1 MLSKPAQLF
10 ALIAVVTTLLVNVSA
25 YGVTVN
31 QSGAPTAGPTTV
43 KQTPDN
49 PGQKSQT
56 AGVCGDGAGTPC
68 VNLLAPGATVVSG
81 KAASGATIE
90 LQMSGK
96 KIASTTALQDGTF
109 AFTVDALS
117 KGTKVEV
124 DQTAPTVVT
133 MGPFTV
139 GATGICDADSAIPCL
154 DRPEAG
160 AKVVTGKATAD
171 ATIDLKV
178 DGKKVASTTTLKDGT
193 FQFAVDA
200 LSQGSK
206 VEADQT
212 SPSTATLGPV
222 TVGQRSGNS
231 AAKPQATGIC
241 GDSPTPPC
249 FNQPVSGAKAI
260 TGKATATASLDL
272 KLDSKKVASTTALQ
286 DGTFQ
291 FVVDALGQNVSVE
304 VDQTAPAAVTMG
316 PVSIGT
322 NGICDN
328 TSVKPCLNQPMAG
341 AKTVTGK
348 ATSGASI
355 DLKVGGKKIGS
366 TNALKDDTFQFAVD
380 GLTLGAEVEA
390 DQTAPSSVTMGPVT
404 TKSNGICSADSG
416 TPCMKQPVA
425 GDKAVSGKAA
435 TGASITV
442 KVKQH
447 QEGTTTADTN
457 SNFRFER
464 LDPLEAGAE
473 VEANQTAPT
482 PVTMGPTN
490 VRDNRICGKSTQIPC
505 VDQPEAGATKITGK
519 AKTGASV
526 DVIIDDKKVGT
537 GTGNSD
543 NQFAVSVDAL
553 KLGSS
558 VEADQTA
565 PETVAMGP
573 VAVIPSPAASSL
585 YTLGLV
591 GLNATGSSTSGPKA
605 QYFAEFD
612 VISPLHWAGRACW
625 SPLKQNNKIV
635 QDPDGNP
642 VHEDKVY
649 PLAGRCWIW
658 LNPRVASAPETA
670 STALTSVSSASSLT
684 QPIGAQTI
692 GQITQTFE
700 FQAGLEYY
708 VIKPWN
714 GALFGSGH
722 SWAKTSLSLI
732 LGGGTLTP
740 FNSISTASEYGLNN
754 NLGKQF
760 NQSVTANPNQN
771 LSQIYPVLAGALCN
785 FGFTGSSTVTC
796 PTPPVTGIK
805 TAAFVFPNR
814 SRFYR
819 DYYGGFRIRTFYFSG
834 SCQTQPNGLAAGPCR
849 SANVYPGTFDVR
861 LGQDETVTGGFLRG
875 VVLTLTGSYPLPGTD
890 GTVRIFG
897 SSYLRLHK
905 NANTT
910 ALVMVPSQSFTSLDD
925 PSVVVQQIRPS
936 DQDYY
941 RLGLGVDLVPLIR
954 KWYTA
959 SQSTTTTTK

>member
-1 MLSKPAQLF
+1 MLSKPAQSF
-10 ALIAVVTTLLVNVSA
+10 AVIAAVTTLLLNVST
-25 YGVTVN
+25 YGVTAN
-31 QSGAPTAGPTTV
+31 QTSAPTSGPETV
-43 KQTPDN
+43 RQAPDN

-56 AGVCGDGAGTPC
+56 AVVCGDGAGTPC
-68 VNLLAPGATVVSG
+68 L
-81 KAASGATIE
+81 
-90 LQMSGK
+90 
-96 KIASTTALQDGTF
+96 
-109 AFTVDALS
+109 
-117 KGTKVEV
+117 
-124 DQTAPTVVT
+124 
-133 MGPFTV
+133 
-139 GATGICDADSAIPCL
+139 
-154 DRPEAG
+154 
-160 AKVVTGKATAD
+160 
-171 ATIDLKV
+171 
-178 DGKKVASTTTLKDGT
+178 
-193 FQFAVDA
+193 
-200 LSQGSK
+200 
-206 VEADQT
+206 
-212 SPSTATLGPV
+212 
-222 TVGQRSGNS
+222 
-231 AAKPQATGIC
+231 
-241 GDSPTPPC
+241 
-249 FNQPVSGAKAI
+249 NQPVAGAKAI
-260 TGKATATASLDL
+260 TGKAAAGASLDL
-272 KLDSKKVASTTALQ
+272 ILDAKKVASTTALQ

-291 FVVDALGQNVSVE
+291 FSVDALAQTTMVE

-322 NGICDN
+322 KGICDD
-328 TSVKPCLNQPMAG
+328 TGVKPCLNQPMVS

-380 GLTLGAEVEA
+380 GLTLGSQVEA

-404 TKSNGICSADSG
+404 TKSNGICSADAG

-425 GDKAVSGKAA
+425 DDKKVSGKAA
-435 TGASITV
+435 AGASITL
-442 KVKQH
+442 KLKKQPV
-447 QEGTTTADTN
+447 GTTTADSN
-457 SNFRFER
+457 SNFTFGNLE
-464 LDPLEAGAE
+464 PLEAGAE
-473 VEANQTAPT
+473 VEADQTAPT

-490 VRDNRICGKSTQIPC
+490 VRDNRICGKSNQIPC

-537 GTGNSD
+537 GTGNSG
-543 NQFAVSVDAL
+543 NQFEVSVDAL

-565 PETVAMGP
+565 PETVDMGP

-612 VISPLHWAGRACW
+612 VISPLHWAGRGCW
-625 SPLKQNNKIV
+625 SPLKKDKQIV
-635 QDPDGNP
+635 HDPDGNP

-684 QPIGAQTI
+684 QPIGAQTV

-714 GALFGSGH
+714 GALFGSGN

-760 NQSVTANPNQN
+760 NQSVAGNPNQN
-771 LSQIYPVLAGALCN
+771 LSQTYPVLAGALCN
-785 FGFTGSSTVTC
+785 FGFTGSATVTC
-796 PTPPVTGIK
+796 PNPPVTGLK

-834 SCQTQPNGLAAGPCR
+834 RCQTQPNGRAAGACR
-849 SANVYPGTFDVR
+849 SANVYPGTFDLR

-910 ALVMVPSQSFTSLDD
+910 ALVMVASQSFTSLDD
-925 PSVVVQQIRPS
+925 PSVVVQQIKPS

-941 RLGLGVDLVPLIR
+941 RLGIGVDLVPLIH